1 MKMRKLFAG
10 LAAAATLFGGLAMGA
25 MTANAVDVDGN
36 NVVTSNATFKFTA
49 DDASQWTGRT
59 IKYYKLA
66 DYVQYDANS
75 ADTTAAQYG
84 VQTAAGANRAAI
96 KTALE
101 AAVANTTPA
110 LTVPNDNTTDLMA
123 WALQQGALD
132 KESAKPWTG
141 STRNFA
147 QSLKTNALVTGD
159 TTNLKEATLAVT
171 GTDRTVSLPAG
182 VYLFLD
188 TAAITDATITEG
200 QNGNIQQGDENGD
213 KGGKVVTQSAPIVI
227 ASGTVSDGA
236 ITDPLKDTTDPTN
249 NASGDNIVALKN
261 HVSPVAKTVNDND
274 KTVSTGQVVTYTLT
288 SELPAVT
295 TGFDNYKFTLT
306 DTPGIGQTVD
316 LSKDFIVKVGGAELA
331 AHDQTTNPTG
341 YELTFNKQVE
351 QVEQTAKK
359 FDGNGSKAFI
369 IDLSKY
375 VNSKKA
381 DEPLA
386 DTARVVEVTYKATIN
401 ENAKTNHSVPN
412 TVEVNDNNSK
422 AEDKTKL
429 TLGKFAFTK
438 TDAQGNA
445 LQGAEFTITAAEDD
459 TSNDKD
465 DNPTVPT
472 DADRIATSN
481 SDGVVTFDGLADG
494 VYEVT
499 ETKVPE
505 GFLGHVDSG
514 DPTVAAKFKVTIKD
528 GEATKFQGTDLFG
541 LALSLDNPTTSGDNN
556 LTNYKVKNVKNIT
569 ELPKTGAAGIALFF
583 VIAALLAGAGV
594 TVYLKS
600 RATKRALHA

>member
-10 LAAAATLFGGLAMGA
+10 IAAAATLFGGLAMGA
-25 MTANAVDVDGN
+25 ATANAVDVDGN

-75 ADTTAAQYG
+75 ADAAAAQYG
-84 VQTAAGANRAAI
+84 VQTAAGANREAI
-96 KTALE
+96 KTALDK
-101 AAVANTTPA
+101 AVEGVTPA
-110 LTVPNDNTTDLMA
+110 LTIPADTATDLMA

-132 KESAKPWTG
+132 KETAKPWVG
-141 STRNFA
+141 STRRFA
-147 QSLKTNALVTGD
+147 QSLSNNASVTGD
-159 TTNLKEATLAVT
+159 TAHLQEASLT
-171 GTDRTVSLPAG
+171 GTGAERTVSLPAG

-188 TAAITDATITEG
+188 TAAITDTTITEG

-213 KGGKVVTQSAPIVI
+213 KGGKVVTQSAPIVV
-227 ASGTVSDGA
+227 ASGTVADGA
-236 ITDPLKDTTDPTN
+236 ITDPLKDTTNPTN
-249 NASGDNIVALKN
+249 NADGDNIVALKN
-261 HVSPVAKTVNDND
+261 HVAPVAKTVNDND
-274 KTVSTGQVVTYTLT
+274 KTVSTGQAVTYTLT

-295 TGFDNYKFTLT
+295 TGFDNYKFALT
-306 DTPGIGQTVD
+306 DTPGTGQTVD
-316 LSKDFIVKVGGAELA
+316 LSKDFTVKVGGTELQA
-331 AHDQTTNPTG
+331 YDSTTNPTG
-341 YELTFNKQVE
+341 YELTFNA
-351 QVEQTAKK
+351 QVEQTEQAAKK

-369 IDLSKY
+369 IDFSKY
-375 VNSKKA
+375 VNAKKTI
-381 DEPLA
+381 EPLA
-386 DTARVVEVTYKATIN
+386 DTARAIEVTYKATIN
-401 ENAKTNHSVPN
+401 EDARTNHSVPN

-445 LQGAEFTITAAEDD
+445 LQDAEFTITAAEDD
-459 TSNDKD
+459 ASNDKD
-465 DNPTVPT
+465 DNPTVPA
-472 DADRIATSN
+472 DADKVATSN
-481 SDGVVTFDGLADG
+481 ADGVVTFDGLADG

-499 ETKVPE
+499 ETNVPD
-505 GFLGHVDSG
+505 GFLGHVNSG
-514 DPTVAAKFKVTIKD
+514 SPTVAAKFKVTIK
-528 GEATKFQGTDLFG
+528 GGKATKFQGADLFG
-541 LALSLDNPTTSGDNN
+541 LAPSLDSPTSDSNN
-556 LTNYKVKNVKNIT
+556 KTDYKVKNVKNIT

-594 TVYLKS
+594 TVYIKS